1 MYIIS
6 LSEMAFVGDKK
17 KNMECAKHAGVKAI
31 LMNRTDERKEYGQD
45 FEKKFKRVS
54 DDSEIKSN
62 LYISL

>member
-1 MYIIS
+1 
-6 LSEMAFVGDKK
+6 MAFVGNEKK
-17 KNMECAKHAGVKAI
+17 DMECAKRAGVKAI

-45 FEKKFKRVS
+45 FEKKLKRVS